1 MMMMM
6 MMMMIMMMMMM
17 MMMMRLLEVEGNDSG
32 QRVEGE
38 GVRWG
43 FYLSSTFLHK

>member
-1 MMMMM
+1 M
-6 MMMMIMMMMMM
+6 MMMMMM
-17 MMMMRLLEVEGNDSG
+17 MMMMRLLEVEGNGSG
-32 QRVEGE
+32 QRVGGGE

>member
-1 MMMMM
+1 MT
-6 MMMMIMMMMMM
+6 MMMMM
-17 MMMMRLLEVEGNDSG
+17 MMMMRLLEVEGNGSG
-32 QRVEGE
+32 QRVGGE